1 MLFFWNNLITKDRWT
16 DFERH
21 FESKVGPHNCWC
33 TVLREVENKD
43 HKPDKIEKKVTVK
56 KRVDDGI
63 PIGILAYSDN
73 EPFAWCSIALGLNS
87 NCFNS
92 TILL

>member
-1 MLFFWNNLITKDRWT
+1 MR
-16 DFERH
+16 DFLKARLGRII
-21 FESKVGPHNCWC
+21 VG
-33 TVLREVENKD
+33 VLLREVENKD

-73 EPFAWCSIALGLNS
+73 EPFAWCSIALGLDS